1 MPRLARRDA
10 RPPHSAWLEG
20 GPDPRD
26 GGLARQTYGGQAPGV
41 LHHIMVRGMERRS
54 MFKDNK
60 ARHNVFKRER
70 GVHLISQPAI
80 MRLRN

>member
-54 MFKDNK
+54 ILKENKDCDS
-60 ARHNVFKRER
+60 VLERER
-70 GVHLISQPAI
+70 APYPAA
-80 MRLRN
+80 RCAA